1 PALDGRRDSTKRR
14 GDQDGIHAL
23 CNMFL
28 RRRFRSLVL
37 PRLDSELKSM
47 LRNTPSSFERLLS
60 SIFSRAMLIFSPMF
74 AGSEGHQGTSREGS
88 KRRGVTRKCCKGPE
102 RGLCFVGQT
111 PCISRITISCACI
124 RPCAYQRAVFGI
136 QNSELL
142 VKCAWNHDWRLRVV
156 SY

>member
-1 PALDGRRDSTKRR
+1 MALQSSSSLRSPPPRRAK
-14 GDQDGIHAL
+14 AL
-23 CNMFL
+23 I
-28 RRRFRSLVL
+28 
-37 PRLDSELKSM
+37 P
-47 LRNTPSSFERLLS
+47 
-60 SIFSRAMLIFSPMF
+60 
-74 AGSEGHQGTSREGS
+74 GSEGHQGTSREGS

-142 VKCAWNHDWRLRVV
+142 VNAPGTMTGACALFHIEDRTVITMERAMTQQPPKPKQKPDPKPGPGKPGPGGR
-156 SY
+156 